1 MFCCCKNS
9 WTKPTQ
15 DSSNTNVN
23 CLNRFGFSCQRLKAF
38 THVFN
43 LKEGFSVQSVSRVR
57 RAQRELEAAE
67 ERADVAESSLN
78 MVRAKHR
85 TFVTTS
91 TVPGGQVY
99 MVQET
104 VTRRSSVERN

>member
-1 MFCCCKNS
+1 M
-9 WTKPTQ
+9 T
-15 DSSNTNVN
+15 
-23 CLNRFGFSCQRLKAF
+23 
-38 THVFN
+38 
-43 LKEGFSVQSVSRVR
+43 RVR
-57 RAQRELEAAE
+57 RVQRELEAAE
-67 ERADVAESSLN
+67 ERAEVAESNLN

-99 MVQET
+99 MVSET